1 MSKRVMGKASFA
13 GLRDAKGDIQ
23 AYVRRDDIGEES
35 YSDFKAYDIGDMLG
49 ITGFVFKT
57 KTGEISIHAETVAF
71 APKSKGLFRKN
82 SMVFVI
88 LICVIACAMLTL
100 S

>member
-1 MSKRVMGKASFA
+1 MRKVIFKPM
-13 GLRDAKGDIQ
+13 
-23 AYVRRDDIGEES
+23 VRRDDIGEES

-57 KTGEISIHAETVAF
+57 KTGEISIHAETVTLLS
-71 APKSKGLFRKN
+71 KSLRPLLKN

-88 LICVIACAMLTL
+88 LICAIACATLTL
-100 S
+100 L